1 VKLRARFAWY
11 DMWIG
16 AFWDRRA
23 RVLYLC
29 PLPMLLLE
37 VRFQDKSGPCA

>member
-1 VKLRARFAWY
+1 MADERSLSVKFAWY

-23 RVLYLC
+23 RVLYVC
-29 PLPMLLLE
+29 PLPMLLITWR
-37 VRFQDKSGPCA
+37 VHP